1 MTKGELDGIKL
12 YQEVACGNPE
22 AEMFLYHWTVF
33 AHGIDDII
41 DDYRDGKPID
51 AEQFIGVMAQS
62 CIAYTL
68 PFYQHNSARLQ
79 PVVMAVTNM
88 YADSVKWE
96 RSDSPKLRAIADGI
110 RSCGNEL
117 LCAVALICGGY
128 SHMRRISSVLRERS
142 YDKQHDDNGNP
153 I

>member
-1 MTKGELDGIKL
+1 MTKEEVDGVLL
-12 YQEVACGNPE
+12 YQEIACGNRD
-22 AEMFLYHWTVF
+22 AEMFLYHWTLF

-41 DDYRDGKPID
+41 DDYRDGKPVA

-62 CIAYTL
+62 CMAYTL
-68 PFYQHNSARLQ
+68 PFYQQHSARLQ

-96 RSDSPKLRAIADGI
+96 RSGDPKFEAIADGI

-117 LCAVALICGGY
+117 LSAVALICGGY
-128 SHMRRISSVLRERS
+128 AHMRRMSPKLRHRS
-142 YDKQHDDNGNP
+142 YEIQHDNAGNP

>member
-1 MTKGELDGIKL
+1 MTKDEIDGIKL
-12 YQEVACGNPE
+12 YQEIACGNKD

-41 DDYRDGKPID
+41 DDYRDGKPVS
-51 AEQFIGVMAQS
+51 AEHFIGVMGQS
-62 CIAYTL
+62 CVAYTL
-68 PFYQHNSARLQ
+68 PFYQVHSARLQ

-96 RSDSPKLRAIADGI
+96 RSDDPKLRKIADGI

-128 SHMRRISSVLRERS
+128 NHMRSISSRLRERS
-142 YDKQHDDNGNP
+142 YKQQHDEQGNP
-153 I
+153 V